1 MRISDWSSDVCSS
14 DLTSAGFLKR
24 KIREIVKDPGT
35 ARLLSDIDHPFATK
49 RPPIDSDY
57 FDAFNRPNVSL
68 ADVRADPIE
77 RITPTGLMLRSG
89 AEHAL
94 DIIVFATGFDAM
106 TGPLLNID
114 IHGRDGLALRDA
126 WAAGPKTYLGLQVAG
141 FPNLFTVTGPGSPS
155 VLCNMPVAIEQ
166 HVRKSGGEGKR
177 GAERVDI

>member
-14 DLTSAGFLKR
+14 DLTAAGFLKR
-24 KIREIVKDPGT
+24 KIREIVKDPET

-94 DIIVFATGFDAM
+94 ALILFAT
-106 TGPLLNID
+106 
-114 IHGRDGLALRDA
+114 
-126 WAAGPKTYLGLQVAG
+126 
-141 FPNLFTVTGPGSPS
+141 
-155 VLCNMPVAIEQ
+155 
-166 HVRKSGGEGKR
+166 
-177 GAERVDI
+177 